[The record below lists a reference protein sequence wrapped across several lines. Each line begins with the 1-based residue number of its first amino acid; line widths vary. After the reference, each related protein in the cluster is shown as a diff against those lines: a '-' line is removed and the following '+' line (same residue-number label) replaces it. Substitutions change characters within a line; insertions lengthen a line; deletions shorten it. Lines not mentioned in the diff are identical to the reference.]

1 MIGGRALSRDQAGIV
16 SADVEWE
23 APVQVILDEDESQ
36 SYVSLIVSQVLD
48 QVELSDE
55 AAEALREW
63 RGSLES
69 GSEPLQAFTDALNDS
84 LGNTIDE
91 ELSRQVRRRDY
102 YRRT

>member
-1 MIGGRALSRDQAGIV
+1 MA
-16 SADVEWE
+16 
-23 APVQVILDEDESQ
+23 
-36 SYVSLIVSQVLD
+36 LIVSQVLD

-55 AAEALREW
+55 AVEALREW
-63 RGSLES
+63 RNSLVS
-69 GSEPLQAFTDALNDS
+69 GSEPLRAFSDALNES

>member
-1 MIGGRALSRDQAGIV
+1 M
-16 SADVEWE
+16 
-23 APVQVILDEDESQ
+23 QVILDEEETQ
-36 SYVSLIVSQVLD
+36 SYMSLIVSQVLD
-48 QVELSDE
+48 QVELTDE

-63 RGSLES
+63 RGTLES
-69 GSEPLQAFTDALNDS
+69 GSEPLRAFSDALNDS